1 MSETKSP
8 HARLTRRSFLKTTG
22 AVAGVAALGGAGTLS
37 SCKAGDPGDA
47 GNASGREETVVST
60 ICRANC
66 FQACM
71 LNAHVRD
78 GKVVRMS
85 RGDYPEDIYSGC
97 CLRGLSLHERTYSE
111 SRIKYPL
118 KRAEGSER
126 GAGEWER
133 ISWDQAISEIAG
145 KIKEIQEEYGER
157 AMTFDAASG
166 NYGAVQGSALRRLMY
181 ATGGTTPA
189 GMYDF
194 ALGWGTN
201 RVMGG
206 GVFGYSNEPKDMI
219 DAKYIIV
226 WGTNPVWTQ
235 PQTWRI
241 ILAAKDRGA
250 RLLCVDPIRSA
261 TSQYCD
267 EFIQIKPGTDLYVTL
282 AILNE
287 IVKNDLIDIEYA
299 KECTTAPFL
308 IRQDTGLFLRRSD
321 IEGGELA
328 GVRDA
333 KTLNTAGSTKLD
345 PAYVMDERTGQI
357 ALYTECDTPL
367 LEGEFEVQGIK
378 VRTVYSSLKDHMA
391 QYTVEDASKLSGV
404 PVETIEELVGIYAS
418 GDPVT
423 AYTQYGVDHY
433 RGGHLWGQALAI
445 LHAIT
450 NNLSRHGTG
459 IGGPGAPKGSLS
471 PLGQNAAMSKGVNP
485 VKASKLNGSIAACA
499 WSDVVATG
507 KFKGEDYPI
516 KGYIGNVANVASNRG
531 EQRVWTEGDVKHLDL
546 IVSLEIEMTDTAR
559 YADYVLPVAFW
570 LECTDIRGNFSNP
583 YIVYGGKAIDPLW
596 ECKTDNE
603 ICSLLAE
610 AMGIADAYPFY
621 TDEEWIDIAFDS
633 DAMRAKGF
641 TQERLKKE
649 KALRCLGTEEQP
661 WIIGGYGEE
670 FPTPS
675 GRAELY
681 CEIPGARYDYGQ
693 DWQSEAKD
701 QQFPVWLPPYEN
713 WPGAEIR
720 KKYPLSYLTL
730 HQRGRT
736 HTQWFECETLR
747 EIDREPYCHISRSD
761 ARNRGVSDMD
771 IVEVFN
777 DRGHCVLKALIDDSL
792 PEGVCY
798 IPKGWQRHQFIEGG
812 YQEMTMN
819 AGDACAGGFIFYDAV
834 VEIKKWEA

>member
-1 MSETKSP
+1 MSGANSP
-8 HARLTRRSFLKTTG
+8 QGGLTRRSFLKTTA
-22 AVAGVAALGGAGTLS
+22 AVAGAAAVTGGTTSLTAM
-37 SCKAGDPGDA
+37 AADEP
-47 GNASGREETVVST
+47 SGEETLVST

-71 LNAHVRD
+71 LNAHVID
-78 GKVVRMS
+78 GKVVKMS
-85 RGDYPEDIYSGC
+85 RGEYPEDIYTGC
-97 CLRGLSLHERTYSE
+97 CLRGLGMHERTYSDA
-111 SRIKYPL
+111 RVKYPM
-118 KRAEGSER
+118 KRVEGTER

-133 ISWDQAISEIAG
+133 ISWEQAIEEIAD
-145 KIKEIQEEYGER
+145 KIKDIQTTYGER
-157 AMTFDAASG
+157 AMSFNAASG
-166 NYGAVQGSALRRLMY
+166 NYGAVQGSAIRRLMY
-181 ATGGTTPA
+181 ATGGTAPA

-219 DAKYIIV
+219 DAKHIII

-241 ILAAKDRGA
+241 ILAAKDKGA
-250 RLLCVDPIRSA
+250 RLLCIDPIRSV

-267 EFIQIKPGTDLYVTL
+267 EYIQIKPGTDLYVTL

-287 IVKNDLIDIEYA
+287 IVQADQIDIECVKKY
-299 KECTTAPFL
+299 TTGPFL
-308 IRQDTGLFLRRSD
+308 IREDTGLFLRQSD

-328 GVRDA
+328 ELRDA
-333 KTLNTAGSTKLD
+333 KTINTVGNTKKD
-345 PAYVMDERTGQI
+345 PAYVMDEQTGSI
-357 ALYTECDTPL
+357 MPYTECDNPV
-367 LEGEFEVQGIK
+367 LEGEYEVEGIK
-378 VRTVYSSLKDHMA
+378 VKTVYSALKEHMA
-391 QYTVEDASKLSGV
+391 QYTVEDASDLSGI
-404 PVETIEELVGIYAS
+404 PSETIEALIAVYAS

-423 AYTQYGVDHY
+423 AYTQYGIDHY

-445 LHAIT
+445 LHALT

-459 IGGPGAPKGSLS
+459 IGGPGAPKGALS
-471 PLGQNAAMSKGVNP
+471 PLGQNVAMARGTNP
-485 VKASKLNGSIAACA
+485 VKADKANGTIASCA
-499 WSDVVATG
+499 WSDVVKTG

-516 KGYIGNVANVASNRG
+516 KGYMSNCDNVASNRG
-531 EQRVWTEGDVKHLDL
+531 GQRVWLDEDVKNLEL
-546 IVSLEIEMTDTAR
+546 IVSIEIEMTDTSR
-559 YADYVLPVAFW
+559 YADYVLPAAFW

-583 YIVYGGKAIDPLW
+583 YIVYGGKAIEPLW

-603 ICSLLAE
+603 ISTLLAE
-610 AMGIADAYPFY
+610 ALGVGKDYPHR

-633 DAMRAKGF
+633 DTMRAKGF
-641 TQERLKKE
+641 TQQRLKEE
-649 KALRCLGTEEQP
+649 KALRCLGTEEEP

-693 DWQSEAKD
+693 DWQSEAKE
-701 QQFPVWLPPYEN
+701 QQFPIWLPPYEN
-713 WPGAEIR
+713 WPHAEIR
-720 KKYPLSYLTL
+720 KKYPLSYLSL

-736 HTQWFECETLR
+736 HTQWFASETLR
-747 EIDREPYCHISRSD
+747 EIDKEPYCHISRPD
-761 ARNRGVSDMD
+761 AASRDIEDMEV
-771 IVEVFN
+771 VEVFN
-777 DRGHCVLKALIDDSL
+777 DRGHCVVKALIDDSL

-798 IPKGWQRHQFIEGG
+798 IPKGWQRHQFIAGG

-819 AGDACAGGFIFYDAV
+819 AGDACAGGYIFYDAV
-834 VEIKKWEA
+834 VDIRKWEE